1 MLKEY
6 FVGLIYVCLLFALML
21 SLAHKRTRPAVSF
34 GMGILLI
41 CTILLPLVD
50 IIEDFSVDEYLEEIC
65 DDVKYDDVSDSDI
78 ELAFEEGIALYVA
91 EEYGVGRE
99 YVTVGVDGFDIER
112 LRADRIYVTFSGTA
126 IGVDYKKVEADLIK
140 NFTDGGECEVSLR
153 LG

>member
-1 MLKEY
+1 
-6 FVGLIYVCLLFALML
+6 ML
-21 SLAHKRTRPAVSF
+21 SGYFSATLTTCIFIAVLLNLAHPRLKSASVF
-34 GMGILLI
+34 GAGILLVCVI
-41 CTILLPLVD
+41 MLPLVD
-50 IIEDFSVDEYLEEIC
+50 IIEDFSIEEYLEEIC
-65 DDVKYDDVSDSDI
+65 DGVKYDDVSDSDI

-99 YVTVGVDGFDIER
+99 YVTVGVDGFDIES

-140 NFTDGGECEVSLR
+140 KFTDGGECEVSLR